1 MAKVEKSAK
10 GSAVS
15 HTASRRG
22 KATRDTIAPR
32 FTGSAMFDIPSAKS
46 SRIPVRRAAVEHR
59 SLLVGLNADDFAPY
73 ADVPEV
79 QGASLNG
86 KKRTRE

>member
-1 MAKVEKSAK
+1 MAKVGKSAK

-22 KATRDTIAPR
+22 KATRDTMASHVI
-32 FTGSAMFDIPSAKS
+32 GSAVFDFSSTKSPAIPA
-46 SRIPVRRAAVEHR
+46 RRAAVKHQ
-59 SLLVGLNADDFAPY
+59 SLLVGLTTDDFAPY

-86 KKRTRE
+86 KKRPRE

>member
-1 MAKVEKSAK
+1 MAKVGKSAK

-15 HTASRRG
+15 HTVSRRD
-22 KATRDTIAPR
+22 KMTHDTMVTRFPA
-32 FTGSAMFDIPSAKS
+32 SAMFDLPSAKS
-46 SRIPVRRAAVEHR
+46 PATPARRAAVKHR
-59 SLLVGLNADDFAPY
+59 SLLVGLTADDFAPY

-79 QGASLNG
+79 QGTSLNG